1 MGISTCS
8 ISTSANSPTLF
19 AIQYLSCLINMH
31 AIYAGGSTPTPS
43 PRVHRKQFG
52 YGRPVM
58 PGYSFPHKQA
68 SPVHHKSASKDSNDS
83 ASKETNFRDAIPAMC
98 TALACVCFICNI
110 ILPGLGTF
118 LSGMSVLCGSK
129 VRQKDTTKSKVM
141 LVNCWVAFLQLFT
154 TIFLLL
160 GWIWSIVWG
169 TLFISY
175 TDEFYKIKEK
185 GIETS
190 DPDKVQEQ
198 HTKPQ
203 TSPAKQRNNTQT
215 NSSPKPSTNAQV
227 QRIPVQ
233 QTQHQVPSTSSTDH
247 SIITLQELPTINNDN
262 SVTRLDQPIMN
273 ARTRHQKILR
283 RQMSDH
289 DLSPFNLTQEQL
301 EDIIIHAAPVT
312 RGNRM
317 TIDEARESGPEK
329 G

>member
-1 MGISTCS
+1 M
-8 ISTSANSPTLF
+8 
-19 AIQYLSCLINMH
+19 Q

-58 PGYSFPHKQA
+58 PGYSFPHKQS
-68 SPVHHKSASKDSNDS
+68 SPLHHKSASKDSEDS
-83 ASKETNFRDAIPAMC
+83 TSKETNFRDSIPAMC
-98 TALACVCFICNI
+98 TAVAFVCFICNI
-110 ILPGLGTF
+110 IMPGLGTF
-118 LSGMSVLCGSK
+118 LSGLSVLCGS
-129 VRQKDTTKSKVM
+129 RMRLKDNTKSKVV

-169 TLFISY
+169 TLFLSY

-185 GIETS
+185 EKEKS
-190 DPDKVQEQ
+190 NPEKVQEERV
-198 HTKPQ
+198 KLPA
-203 TSPAKQRNNTQT
+203 SPAKQRNNPQT
-215 NSSPKPSTNAQV
+215 NSSPKPSTNAHA

-233 QTQHQVPSTSSTDH
+233 QTQRQIPSTSSSSDH
-247 SIITLQELPTINNDN
+247 QIITLQELPNIN
-262 SVTRLDQPIMN
+262 SEEAVASDQPIMN

-312 RGNRM
+312 RGNRI
-317 TIDEARESGPEK
+317 TIDEANEMSQEK

>member
-1 MGISTCS
+1 MSQCPCQCPS
-8 ISTSANSPTLF
+8 ISSYSPKLSFHF
-19 AIQYLSCLINMH
+19 A
-31 AIYAGGSTPTPS
+31 
-43 PRVHRKQFG
+43 
-52 YGRPVM
+52 
-58 PGYSFPHKQA
+58 
-68 SPVHHKSASKDSNDS
+68 
-83 ASKETNFRDAIPAMC
+83 
-98 TALACVCFICNI
+98 
-110 ILPGLGTF
+110 
-118 LSGMSVLCGSK
+118 
-129 VRQKDTTKSKVM
+129 
-141 LVNCWVAFLQLFT
+141 
-154 TIFLLL
+154 
-160 GWIWSIVWG
+160 
-169 TLFISY
+169 
-175 TDEFYKIKEK
+175 DEFYKIKEK